1 MLHVTVTLGFA
12 TLCLAYDAIY
22 ILEDQDKDPPKNL

>member
-1 MLHVTVTLGFA
+1 MLHVTLGFA